1 MLKAD
6 DLKRYDVLKDTRT
19 NRLYF
24 YHYKSEEHR
33 NYVCISGTTIN
44 TLETGS
50 ISLEYLEL
58 VKDIKVSEF
67 IRSLEYGDKLID
79 LTTSKYV
86 YFNRLVVVDNT
97 IKIEVIEEG
106 ITNNKSYI
114 NSESAFK
121 KSQNSEDYMT
131 DYEERLLLLLEEG
144 KLQGISVSMVCDSV
158 RFEMGSKGHVFN
170 LARSNV

>member
-1 MLKAD
+1 MLKAN

-24 YHYKSEEHR
+24 YHSKLEEHKD
-33 NYVCISGTTIN
+33 YVCISGTDID

-50 ISLEYLEL
+50 ALLKYLEL
-58 VKDIKVSEF
+58 VKDIEVSEF

-79 LTTSKYV
+79 LTKSKYV

-106 ITNNKSYI
+106 FDNNKRYI
-114 NSESAFK
+114 NDESAFK

-131 DYEERLLLLLEEG
+131 DYEERLLLLLQEG
-144 KLQGISVSMVCDSV
+144 KSQGINVSMACD
-158 RFEMGSKGHVFN
+158 RIGFEMGSKRHVFN